1 MLYIYIYIYINI
13 YVCIYI
19 YIYIYMYTY
28 EYKWLYMVN
37 VYWRPKDIKFNGR
50 FLYTKLYII
59 LVQLVAFSYMENNH
73 KNVIEMS

>member
-1 MLYIYIYIYINI
+1 
-13 YVCIYI
+13 
-19 YIYIYMYTY
+19 
-28 EYKWLYMVN
+28 MVN